1 MKINYANVYI
11 IFSFINNLFGILDPL
26 EVTNEDIAKAHEIV
40 DFYVGSVD
48 NINEDHLEGMLH
60 MYTDAVMQSKFGSE
74 WVICRTNMSEKT
86 VVRAW
91 SFIVHSRV
99 KLSAGLLL
107 VAFIL
112 KVVMGRFYGSFDKGE
127 GML

>member
-1 MKINYANVYI
+1 
-11 IFSFINNLFGILDPL
+11 
-26 EVTNEDIAKAHEIV
+26 
-40 DFYVGSVD
+40 
-48 NINEDHLEGMLH
+48 
-60 MYTDAVMQSKFGSE
+60 
-74 WVICRTNMSEKT
+74 MSEKT

-127 GML
+127 ECYRSIFKNQRRRSIISFSHTILKLFIIYVF